1 MDQLLIKNLKTL
13 VGEKNVFDSFED
25 CFCYTYDASFS
36 QIDKKNTP
44 GIIVFPETTEQ
55 VSAVMKFAYEHK
67 ITVIPRG
74 AGSNVSGGTLSLPE
88 CIIMVLT
95 KMNKILEIDK
105 ENLLAVVETGVKT
118 GQLQQEVEKIGLFYP
133 PDPASLAFATIG
145 GNVAESAGGPRGV
158 KYGTTKDYV
167 LGLEVV
173 LPTGEI
179 INTGGRV
186 IKNVTGYNLTQLFT
200 GSEGTLGIITKVI
213 LKLVPK
219 PEAKKT
225 MLAIF
230 NKIET
235 AGQAV
240 SGIIAQGIIPTTIEL
255 LDDVYIKNIEEYAHV
270 GFPLDAEAVLLIEV
284 DGDTEVLEKQVR
296 KIEKVCKEIGAR
308 EVRIA
313 QNEQES
319 EELWTAR
326 RAAFASCAR
335 LKPTIIG
342 EDATVPRSEI
352 PAMIKRIREIAAKY
366 NVLIAVVGHAGD
378 GNLHATFLCDEMDKE
393 EMNRVEKAID
403 ETFYAALEL
412 KGTLSGEHG
421 IGRAKAPFIKMQ
433 IGEDGY
439 RVMKKIKLALDPENL
454 LNPGVMLGE

>member
-1 MDQLLIKNLKTL
+1 MEQALIENLKKL
-13 VGEKNVFDSFED
+13 VGDENVIHRFED
-25 CFCYTYDASFS
+25 RFCYTYDASFAE
-36 QIDKKNTP
+36 IDQKNIP
-44 GIIVFPETTEQ
+44 GAVVFPETTEQ
-55 VSAVMKFAYEHK
+55 VAAVMKFAYAHK

-74 AGSNVSGGTLSLPE
+74 AGSNVSGGTLAVADGL
-88 CIIMVLT
+88 IMVLT
-95 KMNKILEIDK
+95 KMDKILEIDRD
-105 ENLLAVVETGVKT
+105 NLLVVVETGVKT
-118 GQLQQEVEKIGLFYP
+118 GRLQQEVEKMGLFYP
-133 PDPASLAFATIG
+133 PDPASLAFSTIG

-167 LGLEVV
+167 LGMEVV

-179 INTGGRV
+179 LNTGGRV

-219 PEAKKT
+219 PEGKKT
-225 MLAIF
+225 LLAVF
-230 NKIET
+230 NEIEG

-270 GFPLDAEAVLLIEV
+270 GFPLDAGAVLLIEV
-284 DGDTEVLEKQVR
+284 DGDKEVLDKQAG
-296 KIEKVCKEIGAR
+296 KIERVCQAAGAR
-308 EVRIA
+308 EVKIA
-313 QNEQES
+313 RNQEEA
-319 EELWTAR
+319 EELWKAR

-342 EDATVPRSEI
+342 EDATVPRSAI
-352 PAMIKRIREIAAKY
+352 PAMIAKIREIARKY
-366 NVLIAVVGHAGD
+366 EVLIAVVGHAGD
-378 GNLHATFLCDEMDKE
+378 GNLHATFLCDEMNQE
-393 EMNRVEKAID
+393 EMARVEKAID

-433 IGEDGY
+433 IGEEGY

-454 LNPGVMLGE
+454 LNPGVMFGE

>member
-1 MDQLLIKNLKTL
+1 MDQLLIKSLKTL

-36 QIDKKNTP
+36 KIDKKNTP

-95 KMNKILEIDK
+95 KMNKILEIDR

-200 GSEGTLGIITKVI
+200 GSEGTLGIITKVV

-225 MLAIF
+225 MLAVF

-284 DGDTEVLEKQVR
+284 DGDEELLEKQVR

-313 QNEQES
+313 QNEQEAD
-319 EELWTAR
+319 ELWTAR

-352 PAMIKRIREIAAKY
+352 PAMIKRIREIAARY

-378 GNLHATFLCDEMDKE
+378 GNLHATFLCDEIDKE
-393 EMNRVEKAID
+393 EMSRVEKAID

-454 LNPGVMLGE
+454 LNPGVMFGE